1 LVTVKQLGIR
11 NGRLSIQPHK
21 MVLLSMESEGDMRKQ
36 ERGFF
41 CFVLE
46 SRYMIELLYIQ
57 LKFYYT
63 EESEKKKPQMMRE
76 TLHTTTFYIVRKD

>member
-1 LVTVKQLGIR
+1 
-11 NGRLSIQPHK
+11 